1 MPREIQDLKIAE
13 ISAFSDNVVV
23 GLTNVDDRVVWCD
36 HCRREGH
43 TKARCRRLNYSQR
56 ELAEMVSRS
65 HFKPT
70 FLVEHRKLGAKP
82 TRLRK
87 ASAD

>member
-1 MPREIQDLKIAE
+1 MPQELQEFTIAK
-13 ISAFSDNVVV
+13 ISASSDN
-23 GLTNVDDRVVWCD
+23 LAIADRVIWCD